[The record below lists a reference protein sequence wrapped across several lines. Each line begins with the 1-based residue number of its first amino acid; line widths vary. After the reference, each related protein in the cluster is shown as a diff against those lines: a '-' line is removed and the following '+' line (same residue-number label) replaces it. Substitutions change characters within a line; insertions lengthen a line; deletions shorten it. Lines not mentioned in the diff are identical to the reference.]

1 MKWNQNNQLQRRYK
15 NPILVEISKWV
26 NRELASSR

>member
-1 MKWNQNNQLQRRYK
+1 MKWNQNNQLQRKYK
-15 NPILVEISKWV
+15 NLILVEISKWV